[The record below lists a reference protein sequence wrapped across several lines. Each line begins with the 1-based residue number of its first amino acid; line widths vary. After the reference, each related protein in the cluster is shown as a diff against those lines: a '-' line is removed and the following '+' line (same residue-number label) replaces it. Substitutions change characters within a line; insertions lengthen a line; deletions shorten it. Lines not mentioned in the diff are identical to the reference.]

1 MVTSDRYCAVFCFV
15 VRVLMCVC
23 YTFQVLPVVPKGD
36 KGAIIGSCLKMW
48 KYWPR
53 VHQVELR
60 TNMRVRMA
68 HDSLEEGKWFASYLL
83 RVGSGTEACV
93 EHPYYNDVVVLPSDC
108 IVQSLDELVDHAFPE
123 LDSGVYANGCVLAP
137 LNAHCDEVNSYVCNL
152 GILYVIGVIVV
163 LLLL

>member
-1 MVTSDRYCAVFCFV
+1 MFIR
-15 VRVLMCVC
+15 L
-23 YTFQVLPVVPKGD
+23 
-36 KGAIIGSCLKMW
+36 
-48 KYWPR
+48 
-53 VHQVELR
+53 
-60 TNMRVRMA
+60 
-68 HDSLEEGKWFASYLL
+68 
-83 RVGSGTEACV
+83 
-93 EHPYYNDVVVLPSDC
+93 